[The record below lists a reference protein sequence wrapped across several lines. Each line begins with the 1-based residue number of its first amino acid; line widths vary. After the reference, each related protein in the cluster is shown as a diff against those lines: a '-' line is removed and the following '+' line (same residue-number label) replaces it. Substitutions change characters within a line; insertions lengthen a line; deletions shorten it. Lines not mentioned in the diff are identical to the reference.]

1 MGGGTISMGDFR
13 RKWWLQEGSICPDPV
28 GKQEECS
35 DLMKSHFLN
44 NQNRRQLPR
53 TKNDVLGGHPIL
65 RGGKSTKKKSARF
78 PSFWS
83 HFCWSEPSPLETIE
97 RKKLGIQQI
106 WENIFSYG
114 GILNAFD
121 AGKEG
126 VNIFRKNVHV
136 RLHIFIFEN
145 NHVKQKM
152 KIVCGAHVALL
163 LLRKWMPAVPGH
175 PSMPG
180 HRSNIEMLVITN
192 QTANVGISFQF
203 LNITWKRVMA
213 GIP

>member
-1 MGGGTISMGDFR
+1 MTSWVGTLFCGVGNRPKKIRSISIILKPFLLVRAQPLGNH
-13 RKWWLQEGSICPDPV
+13 RK
-28 GKQEECS
+28 
-35 DLMKSHFLN
+35 
-44 NQNRRQLPR
+44 
-53 TKNDVLGGHPIL
+53 
-65 RGGKSTKKKSARF
+65 
-78 PSFWS
+78 
-83 HFCWSEPSPLETIE
+83 
-97 RKKLGIQQI
+97 KKLGIQQI